1 MKKSTTLLSVALLA
15 LFMLPMMLSPDVAL
29 GRSDPGAEEP
39 GSIAGIVF
47 STEPSG
53 YEPAPV
59 PGAIVYLWSENGA
72 IDRTQTDREG
82 AYIFERLDAG
92 VFKLQARKAGYR
104 PSELVEVAL
113 ESGQNL
119 EDVYLFLRPV
129 TPQFGTITGS
139 VFTPTTDPTSP
150 SLLEPVAGAIVFCY
164 GENSTDAWKR
174 RTDEHG
180 FYGFR
185 LPAGV
190 YTLLVVKD
198 GFEPSEVIRVE
209 LEAGEF
215 VEGIDFVIYPTEGAS
230 ISGMVYTTDP
240 NDPTG
245 IRIPLANAIVY
256 LATEDG
262 VMKRTR
268 TADDGTYIFENLEAG
283 AYSLHARKRGYYP
296 SLGVSVL
303 LEEGQAL
310 EDLDFLL
317 LPRDDI
323 AP

>member
-1 MKKSTTLLSVALLA
+1 MKKFASLLSVAFLA

-47 STEPSG
+47 SAESSG

-72 IDRTQTDREG
+72 VDRTETDREG
-82 AYIFERLDAG
+82 AYIFEGLDAG
-92 VFKLQARKAGYR
+92 IYMLQARKAGYR
-104 PSELVEVAL
+104 PSELVEVDL

-119 EDVYLFLRPV
+119 EDVYLFLRPI

-150 SLLEPVAGAIVFCY
+150 SLLEPVPDAIVICY
-164 GENSTDAWKR
+164 GEDSSRVWKR
-174 RTDEHG
+174 RTDDHG

-190 YTLLVVKD
+190 YTLFVVKD
-198 GFEPSEVIRVE
+198 GFEQSEIIRVE
-209 LEAGEF
+209 LAAGEL
-215 VEGIDFVIYPTEGAS
+215 VEGIDFVIYPIDGAS
-230 ISGMVYTTDP
+230 IAGMVYTTDP

-262 VMKRTR
+262 VVKRTR
-268 TADDGTYIFENLEAG
+268 TANDGTYIFENLDAG
-283 AYSLHARKRGYYP
+283 AYSLQARKRGYYP

-303 LEEGQAL
+303 LEEGQAI

-323 AP
+323 QP